1 MPALECRHCGAPLP
15 EAAASGPVTCPYCQ
29 TVNEPTAA
37 IPRPK
42 VPPPGLSPKDQKEAF
57 KEAIKEEIEQ
67 RFLQGRPGQGPQVRV
82 QIPAVQVG
90 PRKAGGC
97 LASLKSCLTTC
108 GCLTVLLGGALVY
121 GFLKEPGTVV
131 RGFKQTL
138 GGGLAPADLRGLQDR
153 APVTL
158 KVAPPPEGWSAFDPG
173 RDLPWLLAQ
182 ARAWAPDA
190 RLRSLQVI
198 RVRPDGT
205 VDLLGDRAAVVGAEF
220 DSALARDRS
229 LNTHAQSHAQ
239 INTGLAFRLARGKL
253 EARLEW
259 GGSSRSGR
267 PDCAALPLKA
277 IFEHLKAAKRLP
289 ASPLFSGT
297 LIDDPSR
304 GWVWALQSV
313 ATADPMPRVRAE
325 DGALIR

>member
-29 TVNEPTAA
+29 TLNEPTTA
-37 IPRPK
+37 IPRPRDLT
-42 VPPPGLSPKDQKEAF
+42 PGLSPQDQKEAF

-67 RFLQGRPGQGPQVRV
+67 RFLQGAPGARIQV
-82 QIPAVQVG
+82 PAVRIG
-90 PRKAGGC
+90 PPKAGGC

-131 RGFKQTL
+131 RGFKQTF
-138 GGGLAPADLRGLQDR
+138 GGGLAPADLRDLQDR
-153 APVTL
+153 RPVTL
-158 KVAPPPEGWSAFDPG
+158 KVPPPPAGWGAFDPG

-198 RVRPDGT
+198 RARTDGT
-205 VDLLGDRAAVVGAEF
+205 VDLQGDPAAVVGAVF
-220 DSALARDRS
+220 DSLAARDRS
-229 LNTHAQSHAQ
+229 LSTRAQTHAQ
-239 INTGLAFRLARGKL
+239 INTGLAFRLAKGKL

-259 GGSSRSGR
+259 GGTSQPVHPG
-267 PDCAALPLKA
+267 CEALPLKA
-277 IFEHLKAAKRLP
+277 VFASLRAARRLP
-289 ASPLFSGT
+289 ASPLYSGT
-297 LIDDPSR
+297 LLYDGSK
-304 GWVWALQSV
+304 GWIWTLQSV

-325 DGALIR
+325 DGVVIR

>member
-37 IPRPK
+37 VPRPA
-42 VPPPGLSPKDQKEAF
+42 PPAPGLSPQDRKEAF

-67 RFLQGRPGQGPQVRV
+67 RFLQGPPAGRV
-82 QIPAVQVG
+82 QVPAVRIG
-90 PRKAGGC
+90 PGKAGGC
-97 LASLKSCLTTC
+97 LASLRSCLTTC

-138 GGGLAPADLRGLQDR
+138 GGGLAPSDLRGLQDR
-153 APVTL
+153 NPVTL
-158 KVAPPPEGWSAFDPG
+158 KVPPPPEGWAAFDPG
-173 RDLPWLLAQ
+173 RDLPWLQAQ

-198 RVRPDGT
+198 RARPDGT
-205 VDLLGDRAAVVGAEF
+205 VDLQGDGAAVVGAVF
-220 DSALARDRS
+220 DSAAARDRS
-229 LNTHAQSHAQ
+229 LNTRAQTHAQ
-239 INTGLAFRLARGKL
+239 INTGLAFRLAKGKL

-259 GGSSRSGR
+259 GGPNPPAH
-267 PDCAALPLKA
+267 PDVAAAPLKT
-277 IFEHLKAAKRLP
+277 IFASLKAAKRLP

-297 LIDDPSR
+297 LLHEPGR
-304 GWVWALQSV
+304 GWVWTLQSV
-313 ATADPMPRVRAE
+313 ATADPLPRVRAE
-325 DGALIR
+325 DGVLIR